1 MSGLAL
7 LTAEDCHMCEH
18 AKTVLAE
25 LGLDWRE
32 VHADSEEG
40 QRLAAGAP
48 PLRPVLYDSAGKLI
62 AYGRLS
68 ARRLSKQLQRG
79 EVRN

>member
-1 MSGLAL
+1 MSLVL
-7 LTAEDCHMCEH
+7 LTATDCHLCEH
-18 AKTVLAE
+18 AKDVLAE
-25 LGLDWRE
+25 LGRDWRE

-48 PLRPVLYDSAGKLI
+48 PFRPVLYDSQGKLV

-68 ARRLSKQLQRG
+68 LKRLRKQLHR
-79 EVRN
+79 EELTT